1 MASSPVPGFKPSPT
15 ASVVSAATAVGSLP
29 VATAK
34 RGPGRPPLSAEEK
47 AARAAVKEATK
58 AAAKAEKEA
67 AKAAAKAE
75 KEAAASATAAS
86 SLAPPA
92 AKRGPGRPPLSA
104 EEKAARAAARA
115 VAKAAT
121 ISASASVVS
130 GGAGPTTPKP
140 ILDTILPD
148 DPAEAKAFLIAQ
160 LSELRTRFTALE
172 AAYHKDHAA
181 LAAIRTLTG

>member
-1 MASSPVPGFKPSPT
+1 MSSTAS
-15 ASVVSAATAVGSLP
+15 SVVSAPA
-29 VATAK
+29 AK

-75 KEAAASATAAS
+75 KEATKAAAAVVSLPVATGS
-86 SLAPPA
+86 A

-104 EEKAARAAARA
+104 EEKAARAATRA
-115 VAKAAT
+115 AAKAAT

-130 GGAGPTTPKP
+130 ATGSTKPKP

-148 DPAEAKAFLIAQ
+148 DPVEAKTFLIAQ
-160 LSELRTRFTALE
+160 LSELRTRFAALE

>member
-1 MASSPVPGFKPSPT
+1 MASSPVPGFKPSPA

-29 VATAK
+29 VAAAAK
-34 RGPGRPPLSAEEK
+34 RGPGRPPLSADEK

-67 AKAAAKAE
+67 AKAAAVGSLPVAVV
-75 KEAAASATAAS
+75 SLPVAT
-86 SLAPPA
+86 A

-104 EEKAARAAARA
+104 DEKAARAAARA
-115 VAKAAT
+115 AAKAAT

-130 GGAGPTTPKP
+130 GGAGPSAHKP
-140 ILDTILPD
+140 LLETLLPD
-148 DPAEAKAFLIAQ
+148 DPAEAKTFLITQ
-160 LSELRTRFTALE
+160 LSELRTRFAALE